1 MGLLKNIDKKEIIWR
16 QDSADV
22 NFTELA
28 DLLNR
33 AFDAELE
40 PVNKPGWDEEKEEF
54 RAELKK
60 HGRRGFTA
68 DHVALT
74 FQRSYAAEYGYDGEK
89 LVAAGRM
96 LSDGIEQAAIYNIA
110 VDPDYQG
117 YGLGRQV
124 VERLLARAE
133 GCEVILY
140 THPQTVKF
148 YETLGFRRQKTGF
161 VTWPGREDSE
171 AIEKL
176 EKTGFI
182 LPKGYRYETDES
194 DYYQVPH
201 RC

>member
-1 MGLLKNIDKKEIIWR
+1 MRDLPDDKKEIIWQ
-16 QDSADV
+16 QDSGKV

-40 PVNKPGWDEEKEEF
+40 PVNKPGWEEEKEQFEE
-54 RAELKK
+54 ELRR

-68 DHVALT
+68 DHVAVT
-74 FQRSYAAEYGYDGEK
+74 FSRSYAAEYGFYDGR

-110 VDPDYQG
+110 VDPSCQG
-117 YGLGRQV
+117 LGLGREII
-124 VERLLARAE
+124 ERLLRRAE

-161 VTWPGREDSE
+161 VTWPGRRNDQG
-171 AIEKL
+171 IQKL
-176 EKTGFI
+176 EETGFI
-182 LPKGYRYETDES
+182 LPAGYRYETDES
-194 DYYQVPH
+194 DYYEKPH